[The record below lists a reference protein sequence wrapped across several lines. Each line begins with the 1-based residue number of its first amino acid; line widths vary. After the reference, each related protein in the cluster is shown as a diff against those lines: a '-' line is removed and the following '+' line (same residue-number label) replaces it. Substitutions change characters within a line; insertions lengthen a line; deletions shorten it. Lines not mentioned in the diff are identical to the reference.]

1 MNNSNLIKDNTTRN
15 AIKKLEEVVNRLE
28 AINSISIPTD
38 ADDNTRLI
46 IQTLNKI
53 TNSFKR
59 KI

>member
-1 MNNSNLIKDNTTRN
+1 MNNGNLIKDNTTRN